1 MIMARY
7 LEKGENAMNLHI
19 VPSGKDDAILYY
31 AVSIRKGKKT
41 TSKNVSRIGRLSE
54 LRKEY
59 PDPIAHFRAEAKRLT
74 DEGKSESSFEIPA
87 NLMLDPMKK
96 RRIMLGYI
104 FPQSVYYSLG
114 LDTVMRGIRNESK
127 TTYDF
132 NRIMRDLII
141 GRVLSPLS
149 KNSTYE
155 KAFSFPEP
163 PDYDLHHVYRS
174 LSLMAENF
182 DLIEEKAFKGMKK
195 YADVDTSVTYYDCTN
210 FYFETE
216 EQDGFRTYGKSK
228 ENRPNPIVQMGLF
241 LDRNGLP
248 ISMCINPGKTNEQK
262 TMIPLE
268 KLMTERFGIEKFV
281 VCADCGLS
289 GKRNLRFN
297 STENHGF
304 VVTKSLKKVSEE
316 VRAKLMGDD
325 GWKRFGDASGR
336 LYSLKEIREDANL
349 RDVIFYHDERFV
361 AESDGFEERIVTTYC
376 GRMREY
382 QRSVRERQ
390 LQRAMELV
398 SQGKIRKGV
407 NQNDVRRFIVVDSV
421 TEKGEVAEKKV
432 FSIDSERFEEESK
445 YDGFYAVTTDL
456 ADDPGEIIRINKG
469 RWEIEESFRI
479 MKSDFDARPVFMSR
493 EDRIRAHFLTCYLAY
508 MIFRIIEQKLN
519 KGDVRYTDA
528 EILRTLRDYEA
539 IDAESFYVGAMEGK
553 AVKALEGTFGLVGS
567 MTAFSK
573 AQFRRLV
580 ARSKK
585 QEI

>member
-1 MIMARY
+1 
-7 LEKGENAMNLHI
+7 MNLHI

-41 TSKNVSRIGRLSE
+41 TSKNVRRIGRLSE
-54 LRKEY
+54 LKKEY
-59 PDPIAHFRAEAKRLT
+59 TDPIAHFRAEAKRLT
-74 DEGKSESSFEIPA
+74 DEGRSESSFEIPA

-96 RRIMLGYI
+96 RRVMLGYI

-114 LDTVMRGIRNESK
+114 LDMVMRGIRNESK
-127 TTYDF
+127 ATYDF

-149 KNSTYE
+149 KSSTYE

-163 PDYDLHHVYRS
+163 PDYDLQHVYRS
-174 LSLMAENF
+174 LSLMAKSF

-210 FYFETE
+210 FYFEIE
-216 EQDGFRTYGKSK
+216 EEDGFRTYGKSK

-248 ISMCINPGKTNEQK
+248 ISMCINPGRTNEQK

-304 VVTKSLKKVSEE
+304 VVTKSLKKVSED
-316 VRAKLMGDD
+316 VRARLMGDG

-349 RDVIFYHDERFV
+349 RDVIFYHDEKF
-361 AESDGFEERIVTTYC
+361 AMGSDGFEERIVTTYC
-376 GRMREY
+376 GRLREY

-398 SQGKIRKGV
+398 RQGKIRKGV

-421 TEKGEVAEKKV
+421 TENGEVAEKKV
-432 FSIDSERFEEESK
+432 FSIDRERFEEESE

-456 ADDPGEIIRINKG
+456 DDDPGEIIRINRG

-479 MKSDFDARPVFMSR
+479 MKSDFDGRPVFVSR
-493 EDRIRAHFLTCYLAY
+493 EDRIRAHFLTCYLAF

-519 KGDVRYTDA
+519 KGDVRYTDP

-539 IDAESFYVGAMEGK
+539 IDAENFYVGAMEGK
-553 AVKALEGTFGLVGS
+553 AVRALESTFGLVGS

-585 QEI
+585 EKI

>member
-1 MIMARY
+1 
-7 LEKGENAMNLHI
+7 MNLHI

-41 TSKNVSRIGRLSE
+41 TSKNVRRIGRLSE
-54 LRKEY
+54 LKKEY
-59 PDPIAHFRAEAKRLT
+59 TDPIAHFRAEAKRLT
-74 DEGKSESSFEIPA
+74 DEGRSESSFEIPA

-96 RRIMLGYI
+96 RRVMLGYI

-114 LDTVMRGIRNESK
+114 LNTVMRSIRNESK
-127 TTYDF
+127 VTYDF
-132 NRIMRDLII
+132 NRIMRDLVI

-149 KNSTYE
+149 KSSTYE
-155 KAFSFPEP
+155 KAFSFPES
-163 PDYDLHHVYRS
+163 PDYDLQHVYRS
-174 LSLMAENF
+174 LSLMAKNF

-210 FYFETE
+210 FYFEIE
-216 EQDGFRTYGKSK
+216 EEEDGFRTYGKSK

-248 ISMCINPGKTNEQK
+248 ISMCINPGRMNEQK

-304 VVTKSLKKVSEE
+304 VVTKSLKKVSED
-316 VRAKLMGDD
+316 VRARLMGDG

-349 RDVIFYHDERFV
+349 RDVIFYHDERF
-361 AESDGFEERIVTTYC
+361 AMGSDGFEERIVTTYC
-376 GRMREY
+376 GRLREY

-398 SQGKIRKGV
+398 RQGKIRKGV

-421 TEKGEVAEKKV
+421 TENGEVAEKKV
-432 FSIDSERFEEESK
+432 FSIDRERFEEESE

-456 ADDPGEIIRINKG
+456 DDDPGEIIRINRG

-479 MKSDFDARPVFMSR
+479 MKSDFDGRPVFVSR
-493 EDRIRAHFLTCYLAY
+493 EDRIRAHFLTCYLAF

-519 KGDVRYTDA
+519 KGDVRYTDP

-539 IDAESFYVGAMEGK
+539 IDAENFYVGAMEGK
-553 AVKALEGTFGLVGS
+553 AVRALESTFGLVGS
-567 MTAFSK
+567 MTALSK

-585 QEI
+585 EKI

>member
-1 MIMARY
+1 
-7 LEKGENAMNLHI
+7 MNLHI

-31 AVSIRKGKKT
+31 AVSIRKGEKT
-41 TSKNVSRIGRLSE
+41 TSKNVRRIGRLSE
-54 LRKEY
+54 LKKEY
-59 PDPIAHFRAEAKRLT
+59 TDPIAHFRAEAKRLT
-74 DEGKSESSFEIPA
+74 DEGRSESSFEIPA

-96 RRIMLGYI
+96 RRVMLGYI

-114 LDTVMRGIRNESK
+114 LDMVMRGIRNESK
-127 TTYDF
+127 ATYDF

-149 KNSTYE
+149 KSSTYE

-163 PDYDLHHVYRS
+163 PDYDLQHVYRS
-174 LSLMAENF
+174 LSLMAKSF

-210 FYFETE
+210 FYFEIE
-216 EQDGFRTYGKSK
+216 EEDGFRTYGKSK

-248 ISMCINPGKTNEQK
+248 ISMCINPGRTNEQK

-304 VVTKSLKKVSEE
+304 VVTKSLKKVSED
-316 VRAKLMGDD
+316 VRARLMGDG

-349 RDVIFYHDERFV
+349 RDVIFYHDERF
-361 AESDGFEERIVTTYC
+361 AMGSDGFEERIVTTYC
-376 GRMREY
+376 GRLREY

-398 SQGKIRKGV
+398 RQGKIRKGV

-421 TEKGEVAEKKV
+421 TENGEVAEKKV
-432 FSIDSERFEEESK
+432 FSIDRDRFEEESE

-456 ADDPGEIIRINKG
+456 DDDPGEIIRINRG

-479 MKSDFDARPVFMSR
+479 MKSDFDGRPVFVSR
-493 EDRIRAHFLTCYLAY
+493 EDRIRAHFLTCYLAF

-519 KGDVRYTDA
+519 KGDVRYTDP

-539 IDAESFYVGAMEGK
+539 IDAENFYVGAMEGK
-553 AVKALEGTFGLVGS
+553 AVRALESTFGLVGS
-567 MTAFSK
+567 MTALSK

-585 QEI
+585 EKI

>member
-1 MIMARY
+1 
-7 LEKGENAMNLHI
+7 MNLHI

-41 TSKNVSRIGRLSE
+41 TSKNVRRIGRLSE
-54 LRKEY
+54 LKKEY
-59 PDPIAHFRAEAKRLT
+59 TDPIAHFRAEAKRLT
-74 DEGKSESSFEIPA
+74 DEGRSESSFEIPA

-96 RRIMLGYI
+96 RRVMLGYI

-114 LDTVMRGIRNESK
+114 LNTVMRSIRNESK
-127 TTYDF
+127 VTYDF
-132 NRIMRDLII
+132 NRIMRDLVI

-149 KNSTYE
+149 KSSTYE

-163 PDYDLHHVYRS
+163 PDYDLQHVYRS
-174 LSLMAENF
+174 LSLMAKNF

-210 FYFETE
+210 FYFEIE
-216 EQDGFRTYGKSK
+216 EEDGFRTYGKSK

-304 VVTKSLKKVSEE
+304 VVTKSLKKVSED
-316 VRAKLMGDD
+316 VRARLMGDG

-349 RDVIFYHDERFV
+349 RDVIFYHDERF
-361 AESDGFEERIVTTYC
+361 AMGSDGFEERIVTTYC
-376 GRMREY
+376 GRLREY

-398 SQGKIRKGV
+398 RQGKIRKGV

-421 TEKGEVAEKKV
+421 TENGEVAEKKV
-432 FSIDSERFEEESK
+432 FSIDRERFEEESE

-456 ADDPGEIIRINKG
+456 DDDPGEIIRINRG

-479 MKSDFDARPVFMSR
+479 MKSDFDGRPVFVSR
-493 EDRIRAHFLTCYLAY
+493 EDRIRAHFLTCYLAF

-519 KGDVRYTDA
+519 KGDVRYTDP

-539 IDAESFYVGAMEGK
+539 IDAENFYVGAMEGK
-553 AVKALEGTFGLVGS
+553 AVRALESTFGLVGS
-567 MTAFSK
+567 MTALSK

-585 QEI
+585 EKI

>member
-1 MIMARY
+1 
-7 LEKGENAMNLHI
+7 MNLHI

-41 TSKNVSRIGRLSE
+41 TSKNVRRIGRLSE
-54 LRKEY
+54 LKKEY
-59 PDPIAHFRAEAKRLT
+59 TDPIAHFRAEAKRLT
-74 DEGKSESSFEIPA
+74 DEGRSESSFEIPA

-96 RRIMLGYI
+96 RRVMLGYI

-114 LDTVMRGIRNESK
+114 LDMVMRGIRNESK
-127 TTYDF
+127 ATYDF

-149 KNSTYE
+149 KSSTYE

-163 PDYDLHHVYRS
+163 PDYDLQHVYRS
-174 LSLMAENF
+174 LSLMAKNF

-210 FYFETE
+210 FYFEIE
-216 EQDGFRTYGKSK
+216 EEGGFRTYGKSK

-248 ISMCINPGKTNEQK
+248 ISMCINPGRTNEQK

-268 KLMTERFGIEKFV
+268 KMMTERFGIEKFV

-297 STENHGF
+297 STEYHGF
-304 VVTKSLKKVSEE
+304 VVTKSLKKVSED
-316 VRAKLMGDD
+316 VRARLMGDG

-349 RDVIFYHDERFV
+349 RDVIFYHDEKF
-361 AESDGFEERIVTTYC
+361 AMGSDGFEERIVTTYC
-376 GRMREY
+376 GRLREY

-398 SQGKIRKGV
+398 RQGKIRKGV

-421 TEKGEVAEKKV
+421 TENGEVAEKKV
-432 FSIDSERFEEESK
+432 FSIDRERFEEESE

-456 ADDPGEIIRINKG
+456 DDDPGEIIRINRG

-479 MKSDFDARPVFMSR
+479 MKSDFDGRPVFVSR
-493 EDRIRAHFLTCYLAY
+493 EDRIRAHFLTCYLAF

-519 KGDVRYTDA
+519 KGDVRYTDP

-553 AVKALEGTFGLVGS
+553 AVRALESTFGLVGS

-585 QEI
+585 EKI

>member
-1 MIMARY
+1 
-7 LEKGENAMNLHI
+7 MNLHI

-41 TSKNVSRIGRLSE
+41 TSKNVRRIGRLSE
-54 LRKEY
+54 LKKEY
-59 PDPIAHFRAEAKRLT
+59 TDPIAHFRAEAKRLT
-74 DEGKSESSFEIPA
+74 DEGRSESSFEIPA

-96 RRIMLGYI
+96 RRVMLGYI

-114 LDTVMRGIRNESK
+114 LDMVMRGIRNESK
-127 TTYDF
+127 ATYDF

-149 KNSTYE
+149 KSSTYE

-163 PDYDLHHVYRS
+163 PDYDLQHVYRS
-174 LSLMAENF
+174 LSLMAKSF

-210 FYFETE
+210 FYFEIE
-216 EQDGFRTYGKSK
+216 EEDGFRTYGKSK

-248 ISMCINPGKTNEQK
+248 ISMCINPGRTNEQK

-304 VVTKSLKKVSEE
+304 VVTKSLKRVSED
-316 VRAKLMGDD
+316 VRARLMGDG

-349 RDVIFYHDERFV
+349 KDVIFYHDERF
-361 AESDGFEERIVTTYC
+361 AMGSDGFEERIVTTYC
-376 GRMREY
+376 GRLREY

-398 SQGKIRKGV
+398 RQGKIRKGV

-421 TEKGEVAEKKV
+421 TENGEVAEKKV
-432 FSIDSERFEEESK
+432 FSIDRERFEEESE

-456 ADDPGEIIRINKG
+456 DDDPGEIIRINRG

-479 MKSDFDARPVFMSR
+479 MKSDFDGRPVFVSR
-493 EDRIRAHFLTCYLAY
+493 EDRIRAHFLTCYLAF

-519 KGDVRYTDA
+519 KGDVRYTDP

-539 IDAESFYVGAMEGK
+539 IDAENFYVGAMEGK
-553 AVKALEGTFGLVGS
+553 AVRALESTFGLVGS
-567 MTAFSK
+567 MTALSK

-585 QEI
+585 EKI

>member
-1 MIMARY
+1 
-7 LEKGENAMNLHI
+7 MNLHI

-41 TSKNVSRIGRLSE
+41 TSKNVRRIGRLSE
-54 LRKEY
+54 LKKEY
-59 PDPIAHFRAEAKRLT
+59 TDPIAHFRAEAKRLT
-74 DEGKSESSFEIPA
+74 DEGRSESSFEIPA

-96 RRIMLGYI
+96 RRVMLGYI

-114 LDTVMRGIRNESK
+114 LNTVMRSIRNESK
-127 TTYDF
+127 VTYDF
-132 NRIMRDLII
+132 NRIMRDLVI

-149 KNSTYE
+149 KSSTYE

-163 PDYDLHHVYRS
+163 PDYDLQHVYRS
-174 LSLMAENF
+174 LSLMAKNF

-210 FYFETE
+210 FYFEIE
-216 EQDGFRTYGKSK
+216 EEDGFRTYGKSK

-248 ISMCINPGKTNEQK
+248 ISMCINPGRTNEQK

-304 VVTKSLKKVSEE
+304 VVTKSLKRVSED
-316 VRAKLMGDD
+316 VRARLMGDG

-349 RDVIFYHDERFV
+349 RDVIFYHDERF
-361 AESDGFEERIVTTYC
+361 AMGSDGFEERIVTTYC
-376 GRMREY
+376 GRLREY

-398 SQGKIRKGV
+398 RQGKIRKGV

-421 TEKGEVAEKKV
+421 TENGEVAEKKV
-432 FSIDSERFEEESK
+432 FSIDRERFEEESE

-456 ADDPGEIIRINKG
+456 DDDPGEIIRINRG

-479 MKSDFDARPVFMSR
+479 MKSDFDGRPVFVSR
-493 EDRIRAHFLTCYLAY
+493 EDRIRAHFLTCYLAF

-519 KGDVRYTDA
+519 KGDVRYTDP

-539 IDAESFYVGAMEGK
+539 IDAENFYVGAMEGK
-553 AVKALEGTFGLVGS
+553 AVRALESTFGLVGS
-567 MTAFSK
+567 MTALSK

-585 QEI
+585 EKI

>member
-1 MIMARY
+1 
-7 LEKGENAMNLHI
+7 MNLHI

-41 TSKNVSRIGRLSE
+41 TSKNVRRIGRLSE
-54 LRKEY
+54 LKKEY
-59 PDPIAHFRAEAKRLT
+59 TDPIAHFRAEAKRLT
-74 DEGKSESSFEIPA
+74 DEGRSESSFEIPA

-96 RRIMLGYI
+96 RRVMLGYI

-114 LDTVMRGIRNESK
+114 LDMVMRGIRNESK
-127 TTYDF
+127 VTYDF
-132 NRIMRDLII
+132 NRIMRDLVI

-149 KNSTYE
+149 KSSTYE

-163 PDYDLHHVYRS
+163 PDYDLQHVYRS
-174 LSLMAENF
+174 LSLMAKNF

-210 FYFETE
+210 FYFEIE
-216 EQDGFRTYGKSK
+216 EEDGFRTYGKSK

-248 ISMCINPGKTNEQK
+248 ISMCINPGRMNEQK

-268 KLMTERFGIEKFV
+268 KMMTERFGIEKFV

-304 VVTKSLKKVSEE
+304 VVTKSLKKVSED
-316 VRAKLMGDD
+316 VRARLMGDG

-349 RDVIFYHDERFV
+349 RDVIFYHDEKF
-361 AESDGFEERIVTTYC
+361 AMGSDGFEERIVTTYC
-376 GRMREY
+376 GRLREY

-398 SQGKIRKGV
+398 RQGKIRKGI

-421 TEKGEVAEKKV
+421 TENGEVAEKKV
-432 FSIDSERFEEESK
+432 FSIDRERFEEESE

-456 ADDPGEIIRINKG
+456 DDDPGEIIRINRG

-479 MKSDFDARPVFMSR
+479 MKSDFDGRPVFVSR
-493 EDRIRAHFLTCYLAY
+493 EDRIRAHFLTCYLAF

-519 KGDVRYTDA
+519 KGDVRYTDP

-553 AVKALEGTFGLVGS
+553 AVRALESTFGLVGS

-585 QEI
+585 EKI

>member
-1 MIMARY
+1 
-7 LEKGENAMNLHI
+7 MNLHI

-41 TSKNVSRIGRLSE
+41 TSKNVRRIGRLSE
-54 LRKEY
+54 LKKEY
-59 PDPIAHFRAEAKRLT
+59 TDPIAHFRAEAKRLT
-74 DEGKSESSFEIPA
+74 DEGRSESSFEIPA

-96 RRIMLGYI
+96 RRVMLGYI

-114 LDTVMRGIRNESK
+114 LDMVMRGIRNESK
-127 TTYDF
+127 ATYDF

-149 KNSTYE
+149 KSSTYE

-163 PDYDLHHVYRS
+163 PDYDLQHVYRS
-174 LSLMAENF
+174 LSLMAKNF

-210 FYFETE
+210 FYFEIE
-216 EQDGFRTYGKSK
+216 EEDGFRTYGKSK

-248 ISMCINPGKTNEQK
+248 ISMCINPGRTNEQK

-268 KLMTERFGIEKFV
+268 KMMTERFGIEKFV

-304 VVTKSLKKVSEE
+304 VVTKSLKRVSED
-316 VRAKLMGDD
+316 VRARLMGDG

-349 RDVIFYHDERFV
+349 KDVIFYHDERF
-361 AESDGFEERIVTTYC
+361 AMGSDGFEERIVTTYC
-376 GRMREY
+376 GRLREY

-398 SQGKIRKGV
+398 RQGKIRKGV

-421 TEKGEVAEKKV
+421 TENGEVAEKKV
-432 FSIDSERFEEESK
+432 FSIDRERFEEESE

-456 ADDPGEIIRINKG
+456 DDDPGEIIRINRG

-479 MKSDFDARPVFMSR
+479 MKSDFDGRPVFVSR
-493 EDRIRAHFLTCYLAY
+493 EDRIRAHFLTCYLAF

-519 KGDVRYTDA
+519 KGDVRYTDP

-539 IDAESFYVGAMEGK
+539 IDAENFYVGAMEGK
-553 AVKALEGTFGLVGS
+553 AVRALESTFGLVGS

-585 QEI
+585 EKI

>member
-1 MIMARY
+1 
-7 LEKGENAMNLHI
+7 MNLHI

-31 AVSIRKGKKT
+31 AVSIRKGEKT
-41 TSKNVSRIGRLSE
+41 TSKNVRRIGRLSE
-54 LRKEY
+54 LKKEY
-59 PDPIAHFRAEAKRLT
+59 TDPIAHFRAEAKRLT
-74 DEGKSESSFEIPA
+74 DEGRSESSFEIPA

-96 RRIMLGYI
+96 RRVMLGYI

-114 LDTVMRGIRNESK
+114 LDMVMRGIRNESK
-127 TTYDF
+127 ATYDF

-149 KNSTYE
+149 KSSTYE

-163 PDYDLHHVYRS
+163 PDYDLQHVYRS
-174 LSLMAENF
+174 LSLMAKSF

-210 FYFETE
+210 FYFEIE
-216 EQDGFRTYGKSK
+216 EEDGFRTYGKSK

-248 ISMCINPGKTNEQK
+248 ISMCINPGRTNEQK

-304 VVTKSLKKVSEE
+304 VVTKSLKKVSED
-316 VRAKLMGDD
+316 VRARLMGDG

-349 RDVIFYHDERFV
+349 RDVIFYHDEKF
-361 AESDGFEERIVTTYC
+361 AMGSDGFEERIVTTYC
-376 GRMREY
+376 GRLREY

-398 SQGKIRKGV
+398 RQGKIRKGV

-421 TEKGEVAEKKV
+421 TENGEVAEKKV
-432 FSIDSERFEEESK
+432 FSIDRERFEEESE

-456 ADDPGEIIRINKG
+456 DDDPGEIIRINRG

-479 MKSDFDARPVFMSR
+479 MKSDFDGRPVFVSR
-493 EDRIRAHFLTCYLAY
+493 EDRIRAHFLTCYLAF

-519 KGDVRYTDA
+519 KGDVRYTDP

-539 IDAESFYVGAMEGK
+539 IDAENFYVGAMEGK
-553 AVKALEGTFGLVGS
+553 AVRALESTFGLVGS
-567 MTAFSK
+567 MTALSK

-585 QEI
+585 EKI

>member
-1 MIMARY
+1 
-7 LEKGENAMNLHI
+7 MNLHI

-54 LRKEY
+54 LKKEY
-59 PDPIAHFRAEAKRLT
+59 TDPIAHFRAEAKRLT
-74 DEGKSESSFEIPA
+74 DEGRSEPSFEIPT

-114 LDTVMRGIRNESK
+114 LDAVMRGLRNESK
-127 TTYDF
+127 ATYDF

-174 LSLMAENF
+174 LSLMSKSF

-210 FYFETE
+210 FYFEIE
-216 EQDGFRTYGKSK
+216 EEDGFRTYGKSK

-248 ISMCINPGKTNEQK
+248 VSMCVNPGKTNEQK

-268 KLMTERFGIEKFV
+268 KLMTERFGIKKFV

-304 VVTKSLKKVSEE
+304 VVTKSLKKASEE
-316 VRAKLMGDD
+316 VRAKLMGDG
-325 GWKRFGDASGR
+325 GWKRFGDSSGR
-336 LYSLKEIREDANL
+336 PYSLKEIREDTDL
-349 RDVIFYHDERFV
+349 RDDIFYHDERFA

-376 GRMREY
+376 GRLREY

-398 SQGKIRKGV
+398 RQGKLRKGV
-407 NQNDVRRFIVVDSV
+407 NQNDARRFIAVDSV
-421 TEKGEVAEKKV
+421 TEDGEVAERKV
-432 FSIDSERFEEESK
+432 FSIDRERFEEESK

-456 ADDPGEIIRINKG
+456 DDDPGEIIRINRG

-479 MKSDFDARPVFMSR
+479 MKSDFDGRPVFMSR

-528 EILRTLRDYEA
+528 EILRTLKDYEA
-539 IDAESFYVGAMEGK
+539 VDAESFYVGAMEGK
-553 AVKALEGTFGLVGS
+553 AVRALESTFGLAGS

-585 QEI
+585 ERI

>member
-1 MIMARY
+1 
-7 LEKGENAMNLHI
+7 MNLHI

-41 TSKNVSRIGRLSE
+41 TSKNVRRIGRLSE
-54 LRKEY
+54 LKKEY
-59 PDPIAHFRAEAKRLT
+59 TDPIAHFRAEAKRLT
-74 DEGKSESSFEIPA
+74 DEGRSESSFEIPA
-87 NLMLDPMKK
+87 NVMLDPMKK
-96 RRIMLGYI
+96 RRVMLGYI

-114 LDTVMRGIRNESK
+114 LDMVMRGIRNESK
-127 TTYDF
+127 ATYDF

-149 KNSTYE
+149 KSSTYE

-163 PDYDLHHVYRS
+163 PDYDLQHVYRS
-174 LSLMAENF
+174 LSLMAKSF

-210 FYFETE
+210 FYFEIE
-216 EQDGFRTYGKSK
+216 EEDGFRTYGKSK

-248 ISMCINPGKTNEQK
+248 ISMCINPGRTNEQK

-304 VVTKSLKKVSEE
+304 VVTKSLKKVSED
-316 VRAKLMGDD
+316 VRARLMGDG

-349 RDVIFYHDERFV
+349 RDVIFYHDEKF
-361 AESDGFEERIVTTYC
+361 AMGSDGFEERIVTTYC
-376 GRMREY
+376 GRLREY

-390 LQRAMELV
+390 LQRAMELIR
-398 SQGKIRKGV
+398 QGKIRKGV

-421 TEKGEVAEKKV
+421 TENGEVAEKKV
-432 FSIDSERFEEESK
+432 FSIDRERFEEESE

-456 ADDPGEIIRINKG
+456 DDDPAEIIRINRG

-479 MKSDFDARPVFMSR
+479 MKSDFDGRPVFVSR
-493 EDRIRAHFLTCYLAY
+493 EDRIRAHFLTCYLAF

-519 KGDVRYTDA
+519 KGDVRYTDP

-553 AVKALEGTFGLVGS
+553 AVRALESTFGLVGS

-585 QEI
+585 EKI

>member
-1 MIMARY
+1 
-7 LEKGENAMNLHI
+7 MNLHI

-41 TSKNVSRIGRLSE
+41 TSKNVRRIGRLSE
-54 LRKEY
+54 LKKEY
-59 PDPIAHFRAEAKRLT
+59 TDPIAHFRAEAKRLT
-74 DEGKSESSFEIPA
+74 DEGRSESSFEIPA

-96 RRIMLGYI
+96 RRVMLGYI

-114 LDTVMRGIRNESK
+114 LDMVMRGIRNESK
-127 TTYDF
+127 ATYDF

-149 KNSTYE
+149 KSSTYE

-163 PDYDLHHVYRS
+163 PDYDLQHVYRS
-174 LSLMAENF
+174 LSLMAKSF

-210 FYFETE
+210 FYFEIE
-216 EQDGFRTYGKSK
+216 EEDGFRTYGKSK

-248 ISMCINPGKTNEQK
+248 ISMCINPGRTNEQK

-304 VVTKSLKKVSEE
+304 VVTKSLKKVSED
-316 VRAKLMGDD
+316 VRARLMGDG

-349 RDVIFYHDERFV
+349 RDVIFYHDERF
-361 AESDGFEERIVTTYC
+361 AMGSDGFEERIVTTYC
-376 GRMREY
+376 GRLREY

-398 SQGKIRKGV
+398 RQGKIRKGV

-421 TEKGEVAEKKV
+421 TENGEVAEKKV
-432 FSIDSERFEEESK
+432 FSIDRERFEEESE

-456 ADDPGEIIRINKG
+456 DDDPGEIIRINRG

-479 MKSDFDARPVFMSR
+479 MKSDFDGRPVFVSR
-493 EDRIRAHFLTCYLAY
+493 EDRIRAHFLTCYLAF

-519 KGDVRYTDA
+519 KGDVRYTDP

-539 IDAESFYVGAMEGK
+539 IDAENFYVGAMEGK
-553 AVKALEGTFGLVGS
+553 AVRALESTFGLVGS
-567 MTAFSK
+567 MTALSK

-585 QEI
+585 EKI

>member
-1 MIMARY
+1 
-7 LEKGENAMNLHI
+7 MNLHI

-31 AVSIRKGKKT
+31 AVSIRKGEKT
-41 TSKNVSRIGRLSE
+41 TSKNVRRIGRLSE
-54 LRKEY
+54 LKKEY
-59 PDPIAHFRAEAKRLT
+59 TDPIAHFRAEAKRLT
-74 DEGKSESSFEIPA
+74 DEGRSESSFEIPA

-96 RRIMLGYI
+96 RRVMLGYI

-114 LDTVMRGIRNESK
+114 LDMVMRGIRNESK
-127 TTYDF
+127 ATYDF

-149 KNSTYE
+149 KSSTYE

-163 PDYDLHHVYRS
+163 PDYDLQHVYRS
-174 LSLMAENF
+174 LSLMAKSF

-210 FYFETE
+210 FYFEIE
-216 EQDGFRTYGKSK
+216 EEDGFRTYGKSK

-248 ISMCINPGKTNEQK
+248 ISMCINPGRTNEQK

-304 VVTKSLKKVSEE
+304 VVTKSLKKVSED
-316 VRAKLMGDD
+316 VRARLMGDG

-349 RDVIFYHDERFV
+349 RDVIFYHDEKF
-361 AESDGFEERIVTTYC
+361 AMGSDGFEERIVTTYC
-376 GRMREY
+376 GRLREY

-398 SQGKIRKGV
+398 RQGKIRKGV

-421 TEKGEVAEKKV
+421 TENGEVAEKKV
-432 FSIDSERFEEESK
+432 FSIDRERFEEESE

-456 ADDPGEIIRINKG
+456 DDDPGEIIRINRG

-479 MKSDFDARPVFMSR
+479 MKSDFDGRPVFVSR
-493 EDRIRAHFLTCYLAY
+493 EDRIRAHFLTCYLAF

-519 KGDVRYTDA
+519 KGDVRYTDP

-539 IDAESFYVGAMEGK
+539 IDAENFYVGAMEGK
-553 AVKALEGTFGLVGS
+553 AVRALESTFGLVGS

-585 QEI
+585 EKI

>member
-1 MIMARY
+1 
-7 LEKGENAMNLHI
+7 MNLHI

-41 TSKNVSRIGRLSE
+41 TSKNVRRIGRLSE
-54 LRKEY
+54 LKKEY
-59 PDPIAHFRAEAKRLT
+59 TDPIAHFRAEAKRLT
-74 DEGKSESSFEIPA
+74 DEGRSESSFEIPA

-96 RRIMLGYI
+96 RRVMLGYI

-114 LDTVMRGIRNESK
+114 LDMVMRGIRNESK
-127 TTYDF
+127 ATYDF

-149 KNSTYE
+149 KSSTYE

-163 PDYDLHHVYRS
+163 PDYDLQHVYRS
-174 LSLMAENF
+174 LSLMAKSF

-210 FYFETE
+210 FYFEIE
-216 EQDGFRTYGKSK
+216 EEDGFRTYGKSK

-248 ISMCINPGKTNEQK
+248 ISMCINPGQTNEQK

-268 KLMTERFGIEKFV
+268 KLMKERFGIEKFV

-304 VVTKSLKKVSEE
+304 VVTKSLKRVSED
-316 VRAKLMGDD
+316 VRARLMGDG

-349 RDVIFYHDERFV
+349 RDVIFYHDERF
-361 AESDGFEERIVTTYC
+361 AMGSDGFEERIVTTYC
-376 GRMREY
+376 GRLREY

-398 SQGKIRKGV
+398 RQGKIRKGV

-421 TEKGEVAEKKV
+421 TENGEVAEKKV
-432 FSIDSERFEEESK
+432 FSIDRERFEEESE

-456 ADDPGEIIRINKG
+456 DDDPGEIIRINRG

-479 MKSDFDARPVFMSR
+479 MKSDFDGRPVFVSR
-493 EDRIRAHFLTCYLAY
+493 EDRIRAHFLTCYLAF

-519 KGDVRYTDA
+519 KGDVRYTDP

-539 IDAESFYVGAMEGK
+539 IDAENFYVGAMEGK
-553 AVKALEGTFGLVGS
+553 AVRALESTFGLVGS
-567 MTAFSK
+567 MTALSK

-585 QEI
+585 EKI

>member
-1 MIMARY
+1 
-7 LEKGENAMNLHI
+7 MNLHI

-41 TSKNVSRIGRLSE
+41 TSKNVRRIGRLSE
-54 LRKEY
+54 LKKEY
-59 PDPIAHFRAEAKRLT
+59 TDPIAHFRAEAKRLT
-74 DEGKSESSFEIPA
+74 DEGRSESSFEIPA

-96 RRIMLGYI
+96 RRVMLGYI

-114 LDTVMRGIRNESK
+114 LDMVMRGIRNESK
-127 TTYDF
+127 ATYDF

-149 KNSTYE
+149 KSSTYE
-155 KAFSFPEP
+155 KAFSFPES
-163 PDYDLHHVYRS
+163 PDYDLQHVYRS
-174 LSLMAENF
+174 LSLMAKSF

-210 FYFETE
+210 FYFEIE
-216 EQDGFRTYGKSK
+216 EEDGFRTYGKSK

-248 ISMCINPGKTNEQK
+248 ISMCINPGRTNEQK

-304 VVTKSLKKVSEE
+304 VVTKSLKKVSED
-316 VRAKLMGDD
+316 VRARLMGDG

-349 RDVIFYHDERFV
+349 RDVIFYHDEKF
-361 AESDGFEERIVTTYC
+361 AMGSDGFEERIVTTYC
-376 GRMREY
+376 GRLREY

-398 SQGKIRKGV
+398 RQGKIRKGV

-421 TEKGEVAEKKV
+421 TENGEVAEKKV
-432 FSIDSERFEEESK
+432 FSIDRERFEEESE

-456 ADDPGEIIRINKG
+456 DDDPGEIIRINRG

-479 MKSDFDARPVFMSR
+479 MKSDFDGRPVFVSR
-493 EDRIRAHFLTCYLAY
+493 EDRIRAHFLTCYLAF

-519 KGDVRYTDA
+519 KGDVRYTDP

-553 AVKALEGTFGLVGS
+553 AVRALESTFGLVGS

-585 QEI
+585 EEI

>member
-1 MIMARY
+1 
-7 LEKGENAMNLHI
+7 MNLHI

-41 TSKNVSRIGRLSE
+41 TSKNVRRIGRLSE
-54 LRKEY
+54 LKKEY
-59 PDPIAHFRAEAKRLT
+59 TDPIAHFRAEAKRLT
-74 DEGKSESSFEIPA
+74 DEGRSESSFEIPA

-96 RRIMLGYI
+96 RRVMLGYI

-114 LDTVMRGIRNESK
+114 LDMVMRGIRNESK
-127 TTYDF
+127 ATYDF

-149 KNSTYE
+149 KSSTYE

-163 PDYDLHHVYRS
+163 PDYDLQHVYRS
-174 LSLMAENF
+174 LSLMAKNF

-210 FYFETE
+210 FYFEIE
-216 EQDGFRTYGKSK
+216 EEDGFRTYGKSK

-248 ISMCINPGKTNEQK
+248 ISMCINPGRTNEQK

-304 VVTKSLKKVSEE
+304 VVTKSLKRVSED
-316 VRAKLMGDD
+316 VRARLMGDG

-349 RDVIFYHDERFV
+349 RDVIFYHDERF
-361 AESDGFEERIVTTYC
+361 AMGSDGFEERIVTTYC
-376 GRMREY
+376 GRLREY

-398 SQGKIRKGV
+398 RQGKIRKGV

-421 TEKGEVAEKKV
+421 TENGEVAEKKV
-432 FSIDSERFEEESK
+432 FSIDRERFEEESE

-456 ADDPGEIIRINKG
+456 DDDPGEIIRINRG

-479 MKSDFDARPVFMSR
+479 MKSDFDGRPVFVSR
-493 EDRIRAHFLTCYLAY
+493 EDRIRAHFLTCYLAF

-519 KGDVRYTDA
+519 KGDVRYTDP

-539 IDAESFYVGAMEGK
+539 IDAENFYVGAMEGK
-553 AVKALEGTFGLVGS
+553 AVRALESTFGLVGS
-567 MTAFSK
+567 MTALSK

-585 QEI
+585 EKI

>member
-1 MIMARY
+1 
-7 LEKGENAMNLHI
+7 MNLHI

-41 TSKNVSRIGRLSE
+41 TSKNVRRIGRLSE
-54 LRKEY
+54 LKKEY
-59 PDPIAHFRAEAKRLT
+59 TDPIAHFRAEAKRLT
-74 DEGKSESSFEIPA
+74 DEGRSESSFEIPA

-96 RRIMLGYI
+96 RRVMLGYI

-114 LDTVMRGIRNESK
+114 LDMVMRGIRNESK
-127 TTYDF
+127 VTYDF

-149 KNSTYE
+149 KSSTYE
-155 KAFSFPEP
+155 KAFSFPES
-163 PDYDLHHVYRS
+163 PDYDLQHVYRS
-174 LSLMAENF
+174 LSLMAKNF

-210 FYFETE
+210 FYFEIE
-216 EQDGFRTYGKSK
+216 EEDGFRTYGKSK

-304 VVTKSLKKVSEE
+304 VVTKSLKKVSED
-316 VRAKLMGDD
+316 VRARLMGDG

-349 RDVIFYHDERFV
+349 RDVIFYHDEKF
-361 AESDGFEERIVTTYC
+361 AMGSDGFEERIVTTYC
-376 GRMREY
+376 GRLREY

-398 SQGKIRKGV
+398 RQGKIRKGV

-421 TEKGEVAEKKV
+421 TENGEVAEKKV
-432 FSIDSERFEEESK
+432 FSIDRERFEEESE

-456 ADDPGEIIRINKG
+456 DDDPGEIIRINRG

-479 MKSDFDARPVFMSR
+479 MKSDFDGRPVFVSR
-493 EDRIRAHFLTCYLAY
+493 EDRIRAHFLTCYLAF

-519 KGDVRYTDA
+519 KGDVRYTDP

-539 IDAESFYVGAMEGK
+539 IDAENFYVGAMEGK
-553 AVKALEGTFGLVGS
+553 AVRALESTFGLVGS
-567 MTAFSK
+567 MAAFSK

-585 QEI
+585 EEI

>member
-1 MIMARY
+1 
-7 LEKGENAMNLHI
+7 MNLHI

-41 TSKNVSRIGRLSE
+41 TSKNVRRIGRLSE
-54 LRKEY
+54 LKKEY
-59 PDPIAHFRAEAKRLT
+59 TDPIAHFRAEAKRLT
-74 DEGKSESSFEIPA
+74 DEGRSESSFEIPA

-96 RRIMLGYI
+96 RRVMLGYI

-114 LDTVMRGIRNESK
+114 LDMVMRGIRNESK
-127 TTYDF
+127 VTYDF

-149 KNSTYE
+149 KSSTYE

-163 PDYDLHHVYRS
+163 PDYDLQHVYRS
-174 LSLMAENF
+174 LSLMAKNF

-210 FYFETE
+210 FYFEIE
-216 EQDGFRTYGKSK
+216 EEDGFRTYGKSK

-248 ISMCINPGKTNEQK
+248 ISMCINPGRTNEQK

-304 VVTKSLKKVSEE
+304 VVTKSLKRVSED
-316 VRAKLMGDD
+316 VRARLMGDG

-349 RDVIFYHDERFV
+349 RDVIFYHDERF
-361 AESDGFEERIVTTYC
+361 AMGSDGFEERIVTTYC
-376 GRMREY
+376 GRLREY

-398 SQGKIRKGV
+398 RQGKIRKGV

-421 TEKGEVAEKKV
+421 TENGEVAEKKV
-432 FSIDSERFEEESK
+432 FSIDRERFEEESE

-456 ADDPGEIIRINKG
+456 DDDPGEIIRINRG

-479 MKSDFDARPVFMSR
+479 MKSDFDGRPVFVSR
-493 EDRIRAHFLTCYLAY
+493 EDRIRAHFLTCYLAF

-519 KGDVRYTDA
+519 KGDVRYTDP

-539 IDAESFYVGAMEGK
+539 IDAENFYVGAMEGK
-553 AVKALEGTFGLVGS
+553 AVRALESTFGLVGS

-585 QEI
+585 EKI

>member
-1 MIMARY
+1 
-7 LEKGENAMNLHI
+7 MNLHI

-41 TSKNVSRIGRLSE
+41 TSKNVRRIGRLSE
-54 LRKEY
+54 LKKEY
-59 PDPIAHFRAEAKRLT
+59 TDPIAHFRAEAKRLT
-74 DEGKSESSFEIPA
+74 DEGRSESSFEIPA

-96 RRIMLGYI
+96 RRVMLGYI

-114 LDTVMRGIRNESK
+114 LDMVMRGIRNESK
-127 TTYDF
+127 VTYDF

-149 KNSTYE
+149 KSSTYE

-163 PDYDLHHVYRS
+163 PDYDLQHVYRS
-174 LSLMAENF
+174 LSLMAKSF

-210 FYFETE
+210 FYFEIE
-216 EQDGFRTYGKSK
+216 EEDGFRTYGKSK

-248 ISMCINPGKTNEQK
+248 ISMCINPGRMNEQK

-304 VVTKSLKKVSEE
+304 VVTKSLKKVSED
-316 VRAKLMGDD
+316 VRARLMGDG

-349 RDVIFYHDERFV
+349 RDVIFYHDERF
-361 AESDGFEERIVTTYC
+361 AMGSDGFEERIVTTYC
-376 GRMREY
+376 GRLREY

-398 SQGKIRKGV
+398 RQGKIRKGV

-421 TEKGEVAEKKV
+421 TENGEVAEKKV
-432 FSIDSERFEEESK
+432 FSIDRERFEEESE

-456 ADDPGEIIRINKG
+456 DDDPGEIIRINRG

-479 MKSDFDARPVFMSR
+479 MKSDFDGRPVFVSR
-493 EDRIRAHFLTCYLAY
+493 EDRIRAHFLTCYLAF

-519 KGDVRYTDA
+519 KGDVRYTDP

-539 IDAESFYVGAMEGK
+539 IDAENFYVGAMEGK
-553 AVKALEGTFGLVGS
+553 AVRALESTFGLVGS
-567 MTAFSK
+567 MTALSK

-585 QEI
+585 EKI

>member
-1 MIMARY
+1 
-7 LEKGENAMNLHI
+7 MNLHI

-41 TSKNVSRIGRLSE
+41 TSKNVRRIGRLSE
-54 LRKEY
+54 LKKEY
-59 PDPIAHFRAEAKRLT
+59 TDPIAHFRAEAKRLT
-74 DEGKSESSFEIPA
+74 DEGRSESSFDIPA
-87 NLMLDPMKK
+87 NLMLDPMK
-96 RRIMLGYI
+96 RRRVMLGYI

-114 LDTVMRGIRNESK
+114 LDMVMRGIRNESK
-127 TTYDF
+127 VTYDF

-149 KNSTYE
+149 KSSTYE

-163 PDYDLHHVYRS
+163 PDYDLQHVYRS
-174 LSLMAENF
+174 LSLMAKNF

-210 FYFETE
+210 FYFEIE
-216 EQDGFRTYGKSK
+216 EEDGFRTYGKSK

-248 ISMCINPGKTNEQK
+248 ISMCINPGRTNEQK

-304 VVTKSLKKVSEE
+304 VVTKSLKKVSED
-316 VRAKLMGDD
+316 VRARLMSDG

-336 LYSLKEIREDANL
+336 LYSLKEIREDTNL
-349 RDVIFYHDERFV
+349 RDVIFYHDERF
-361 AESDGFEERIVTTYC
+361 AMGSDGFEERIVTTYC
-376 GRMREY
+376 GRLREY

-398 SQGKIRKGV
+398 RQGKIRKGI

-421 TEKGEVAEKKV
+421 TENGEVAEKKV
-432 FSIDSERFEEESK
+432 FSIDRERFEEESE

-456 ADDPGEIIRINKG
+456 DDDPGEIIRINRG

-479 MKSDFDARPVFMSR
+479 MKSDFDGRPVFVSR
-493 EDRIRAHFLTCYLAY
+493 EDRIRAHFLTCYLAF

-519 KGDVRYTDA
+519 KGDVRYTDP

-539 IDAESFYVGAMEGK
+539 IDAENFYVGAMEGK
-553 AVKALEGTFGLVGS
+553 AVRALESTFGLVGS
-567 MTAFSK
+567 MTALSK

-585 QEI
+585 EKI

>member
-1 MIMARY
+1 
-7 LEKGENAMNLHI
+7 MNLHI

-41 TSKNVSRIGRLSE
+41 TSKNVRRIGRLSE
-54 LRKEY
+54 LKKEY
-59 PDPIAHFRAEAKRLT
+59 TDPIAHFRAEAKRLT
-74 DEGKSESSFEIPA
+74 DEGRSESSFEIPA

-96 RRIMLGYI
+96 RRVMLGYI

-114 LDTVMRGIRNESK
+114 LDMVMRGIRNESK
-127 TTYDF
+127 ATYDF

-149 KNSTYE
+149 KSSTYE

-163 PDYDLHHVYRS
+163 PDYDLQHVYRS
-174 LSLMAENF
+174 LSLMAKSF

-210 FYFETE
+210 FYFEIE
-216 EQDGFRTYGKSK
+216 EEDGFRTYGKSK

-248 ISMCINPGKTNEQK
+248 ISMCINPGRTNEQK

-304 VVTKSLKKVSEE
+304 VVTKSLKKVSED
-316 VRAKLMGDD
+316 VRARLMGDG

-349 RDVIFYHDERFV
+349 RDVIFYHDERF
-361 AESDGFEERIVTTYC
+361 AMGSDGFEERIVTTYC
-376 GRMREY
+376 GRLREY

-390 LQRAMELV
+390 LQRAMELIR
-398 SQGKIRKGV
+398 QGKIRKGV

-421 TEKGEVAEKKV
+421 TENGEVAEKKV
-432 FSIDSERFEEESK
+432 FSIDRERFEEESE

-456 ADDPGEIIRINKG
+456 DDDPGEIIRINRG

-479 MKSDFDARPVFMSR
+479 MKSDFDGRPVFVSR
-493 EDRIRAHFLTCYLAY
+493 EDRIRAHFLTCYLAF

-519 KGDVRYTDA
+519 KGDVRYTDP

-553 AVKALEGTFGLVGS
+553 AVRALESTFGLVGS

-585 QEI
+585 EKI

>member
-1 MIMARY
+1 
-7 LEKGENAMNLHI
+7 MNLHI

-41 TSKNVSRIGRLSE
+41 TSKNVRRIGRLSE
-54 LRKEY
+54 LKKEY
-59 PDPIAHFRAEAKRLT
+59 MDPIAHFRAEAKRLT
-74 DEGKSESSFEIPA
+74 DEGRSESSFEIPA

-96 RRIMLGYI
+96 RRVMLGYI

-114 LDTVMRGIRNESK
+114 LDMVMRGIRNESK
-127 TTYDF
+127 ATYDF
-132 NRIMRDLII
+132 NRIMRGLVI

-149 KNSTYE
+149 KSSTYE
-155 KAFSFPEP
+155 KAFSFPES
-163 PDYDLHHVYRS
+163 PDYDLQHVYRS
-174 LSLMAENF
+174 LSLMAKNF

-210 FYFETE
+210 FYFEIE
-216 EQDGFRTYGKSK
+216 EEDGFRTYGKSK

-248 ISMCINPGKTNEQK
+248 ISMCINPGRTNEQK

-304 VVTKSLKKVSEE
+304 VVTKSLKKVSED
-316 VRAKLMGDD
+316 VRARLMGDG

-349 RDVIFYHDERFV
+349 RDVIFYHDEKF
-361 AESDGFEERIVTTYC
+361 AMGSDGFEERIVTTYC
-376 GRMREY
+376 GRLREY

-398 SQGKIRKGV
+398 RQGKIRKGV

-421 TEKGEVAEKKV
+421 TENGEVAEKKV
-432 FSIDSERFEEESK
+432 FSIDRERFEEESE

-456 ADDPGEIIRINKG
+456 DDDPGEIIRINRG

-479 MKSDFDARPVFMSR
+479 MKSDFDGRPVFVSR
-493 EDRIRAHFLTCYLAY
+493 EDRIRAHFLTCYLAF

-519 KGDVRYTDA
+519 KGDVRYTDP

-539 IDAESFYVGAMEGK
+539 IDAENFYVGAMEGK
-553 AVKALEGTFGLVGS
+553 AVRALESTFGLVGS
-567 MTAFSK
+567 MTALSK

-585 QEI
+585 EKI

>member
-1 MIMARY
+1 
-7 LEKGENAMNLHI
+7 MNLHI

-41 TSKNVSRIGRLSE
+41 TSKNVRRIGRLSE
-54 LRKEY
+54 LKKEY
-59 PDPIAHFRAEAKRLT
+59 TDPIAHFRAEAKRLT
-74 DEGKSESSFEIPA
+74 DEGRSESSFEIPA
-87 NLMLDPMKK
+87 NLMLDPMK
-96 RRIMLGYI
+96 RRRVMLGYI

-114 LDTVMRGIRNESK
+114 LDMVMRGIRNESK
-127 TTYDF
+127 ATYDF

-149 KNSTYE
+149 KSSTYE

-163 PDYDLHHVYRS
+163 PDYDLQHVYRS
-174 LSLMAENF
+174 LSLMAKNF

-210 FYFETE
+210 FYFEIE
-216 EQDGFRTYGKSK
+216 EEDGFRTYGKSK

-248 ISMCINPGKTNEQK
+248 ISMCINPGRTNEQK

-304 VVTKSLKKVSEE
+304 VVTKSLKKVSED
-316 VRAKLMGDD
+316 VRARLMGDG

-336 LYSLKEIREDANL
+336 LYSLKKIREDANL
-349 RDVIFYHDERFV
+349 RDVIFYHDERF
-361 AESDGFEERIVTTYC
+361 AMGSDGFEERIVTTYC
-376 GRMREY
+376 GRLREY

-398 SQGKIRKGV
+398 RQGKIRKGV

-421 TEKGEVAEKKV
+421 TENGEVAEKKV
-432 FSIDSERFEEESK
+432 FSIDRERFEEESE

-456 ADDPGEIIRINKG
+456 DDDPGEIIRINKG

-479 MKSDFDARPVFMSR
+479 MKSDFDGRPVFVSR
-493 EDRIRAHFLTCYLAY
+493 EDRIRAHFLTCYLAF

-519 KGDVRYTDA
+519 KGDVRYTDP

-539 IDAESFYVGAMEGK
+539 IDAESFYIGAMEGK
-553 AVKALEGTFGLVGS
+553 AVRALESTFGLVGS
-567 MTAFSK
+567 MTALSK

-585 QEI
+585 EKI

>member
-1 MIMARY
+1 
-7 LEKGENAMNLHI
+7 MNLHI

-41 TSKNVSRIGRLSE
+41 TSKNVRRIGRLSE
-54 LRKEY
+54 LKKEY
-59 PDPIAHFRAEAKRLT
+59 TDPIAHFRAEAKRLT
-74 DEGKSESSFEIPA
+74 DEGRSESSFEIPA

-96 RRIMLGYI
+96 RRVMLGYI

-114 LDTVMRGIRNESK
+114 LDMVMRGIRNESK
-127 TTYDF
+127 ATYDF

-149 KNSTYE
+149 KSSTYE

-163 PDYDLHHVYRS
+163 SDYDLQHVYRS
-174 LSLMAENF
+174 LSLMAKNF

-210 FYFETE
+210 FYFEIE
-216 EQDGFRTYGKSK
+216 EEDGFRTYGKSK

-304 VVTKSLKKVSEE
+304 VVTKSLKKVSED
-316 VRAKLMGDD
+316 VRARLMGDG

-349 RDVIFYHDERFV
+349 RDVIFYHDERF
-361 AESDGFEERIVTTYC
+361 AMGSDGFEERIVTTYC
-376 GRMREY
+376 GRLREY

-398 SQGKIRKGV
+398 RQGKIRKGV

-421 TEKGEVAEKKV
+421 TENGEVAEKKV
-432 FSIDSERFEEESK
+432 FSIDRERFEEESE

-456 ADDPGEIIRINKG
+456 DDDPGEIIRINRG

-479 MKSDFDARPVFMSR
+479 MKSDFDGRPVFVSR
-493 EDRIRAHFLTCYLAY
+493 EDRIRAHFLTCYLAF

-519 KGDVRYTDA
+519 KGDVRYTDP

-539 IDAESFYVGAMEGK
+539 IDAENFYVGAMEGK
-553 AVKALEGTFGLVGS
+553 AVRALESTFGLVGS

-585 QEI
+585 EKI

>member
-1 MIMARY
+1 
-7 LEKGENAMNLHI
+7 MNLHI

-41 TSKNVSRIGRLSE
+41 TSKNVRRIGRLSE
-54 LRKEY
+54 LKKEY
-59 PDPIAHFRAEAKRLT
+59 TDPIAHFRAEAKRLT
-74 DEGKSESSFEIPA
+74 DEGRSESSFEIPA

-96 RRIMLGYI
+96 RRVMLGYI

-114 LDTVMRGIRNESK
+114 LDMVMRGIRNESK
-127 TTYDF
+127 ATYDF
-132 NRIMRDLII
+132 NRIMRDLVI

-149 KNSTYE
+149 KSSTYE

-163 PDYDLHHVYRS
+163 PDYDLQHVYRS
-174 LSLMAENF
+174 LSLMAKSF

-210 FYFETE
+210 FYFEIE
-216 EQDGFRTYGKSK
+216 EEDGFRTYGKSK

-268 KLMTERFGIEKFV
+268 KMMTERFGIEKFV

-304 VVTKSLKKVSEE
+304 VVTKSLKKVSED
-316 VRAKLMGDD
+316 VRARLMGDG

-336 LYSLKEIREDANL
+336 LYSLKEIREDTNL
-349 RDVIFYHDERFV
+349 RDVIFYHDEKF
-361 AESDGFEERIVTTYC
+361 AMGSDGFEERIVTTYC
-376 GRMREY
+376 GRLREY

-390 LQRAMELV
+390 LQRAMELIR
-398 SQGKIRKGV
+398 QGKIRKGV

-421 TEKGEVAEKKV
+421 TENGEVAEKKV
-432 FSIDSERFEEESK
+432 FSIDRERFEEESE

-456 ADDPGEIIRINKG
+456 DDDPGEIIRINRG

-479 MKSDFDARPVFMSR
+479 MKSDFDGRPVFVSR
-493 EDRIRAHFLTCYLAY
+493 EDRIRAHFLTCYLAF

-519 KGDVRYTDA
+519 KGDVRYTDP

-553 AVKALEGTFGLVGS
+553 AVRALESTFGLVGS
-567 MTAFSK
+567 MTALSK

-585 QEI
+585 EKI

>member
-1 MIMARY
+1 
-7 LEKGENAMNLHI
+7 MNLHI

-41 TSKNVSRIGRLSE
+41 TSKNVRRIGRLSE
-54 LRKEY
+54 LKKEY
-59 PDPIAHFRAEAKRLT
+59 TDPIAHFRAEAKRLT
-74 DEGKSESSFEIPA
+74 DEGRSESSFEIPA

-96 RRIMLGYI
+96 RRVMLGYI

-114 LDTVMRGIRNESK
+114 LDMVMRGIRNESK
-127 TTYDF
+127 VTYNF

-149 KNSTYE
+149 KSSTYE

-163 PDYDLHHVYRS
+163 PDYDLQHVYRS
-174 LSLMAENF
+174 LSLMAKSF

-210 FYFETE
+210 FYFEIE
-216 EQDGFRTYGKSK
+216 EEDGFRTYGKSK

-248 ISMCINPGKTNEQK
+248 ISMCINPGRTNEQK

-268 KLMTERFGIEKFV
+268 KMMTERFGIEKFV

-304 VVTKSLKKVSEE
+304 VVTKSLKKVSED
-316 VRAKLMGDD
+316 VRARLMGDG

-349 RDVIFYHDERFV
+349 RDVIFYHDEKF
-361 AESDGFEERIVTTYC
+361 AMGSDGFEERIVTTYC
-376 GRMREY
+376 GRLREY

-390 LQRAMELV
+390 LQRAMELIR
-398 SQGKIRKGV
+398 QGKIRKGV

-421 TEKGEVAEKKV
+421 TENGEVAEKKV
-432 FSIDSERFEEESK
+432 FSIDRERFEEESE

-456 ADDPGEIIRINKG
+456 DDDPGEIIRINRG

-479 MKSDFDARPVFMSR
+479 MKSDFDGRPVFVSR
-493 EDRIRAHFLTCYLAY
+493 EDRIRAHFLTCYLAF

-519 KGDVRYTDA
+519 KGDVRYTDL

-539 IDAESFYVGAMEGK
+539 IDAENFYVGAMEGK
-553 AVKALEGTFGLVGS
+553 AVRALESTFGLVGS
-567 MTAFSK
+567 MTALSK

-585 QEI
+585 EKI

>member
-1 MIMARY
+1 
-7 LEKGENAMNLHI
+7 MNLHI

-41 TSKNVSRIGRLSE
+41 TSKNVRRIGRLSE
-54 LRKEY
+54 LKKEY
-59 PDPIAHFRAEAKRLT
+59 TDPIAHFRAEAKRLT
-74 DEGKSESSFEIPA
+74 DEGRSESSFEIPA

-96 RRIMLGYI
+96 RRVMLGYI

-114 LDTVMRGIRNESK
+114 LDMVMRGIRNESK
-127 TTYDF
+127 ATYDF

-149 KNSTYE
+149 KSSTYE

-163 PDYDLHHVYRS
+163 PDYDLQHVYRS
-174 LSLMAENF
+174 LSLMAKSF

-210 FYFETE
+210 FYFEIE
-216 EQDGFRTYGKSK
+216 EEDGFRTYGKSK

-248 ISMCINPGKTNEQK
+248 ISMCINPGRTNEQK

-304 VVTKSLKKVSEE
+304 VVTKSLKKVSED
-316 VRAKLMGDD
+316 VRARLMGDG

-349 RDVIFYHDERFV
+349 RDVIFYHDERF
-361 AESDGFEERIVTTYC
+361 AMGSDGFEERIVTTYC
-376 GRMREY
+376 GRLREY

-398 SQGKIRKGV
+398 RQGKIRKGV

-421 TEKGEVAEKKV
+421 TENGEVAEKKV
-432 FSIDSERFEEESK
+432 FSIDRERFEEESE

-456 ADDPGEIIRINKG
+456 DDDPGEIIRINRG
-469 RWEIEESFRI
+469 RWEIEESLRI
-479 MKSDFDARPVFMSR
+479 MKSDFDGRPVFVSR
-493 EDRIRAHFLTCYLAY
+493 EDRIRAHFLTCYLAF

-519 KGDVRYTDA
+519 KGDVRYTDP

-539 IDAESFYVGAMEGK
+539 IDAENFYVGAMEGK
-553 AVKALEGTFGLVGS
+553 AVRALESTFGLVGS
-567 MTAFSK
+567 MTALSK

-585 QEI
+585 EKI

>member
-1 MIMARY
+1 
-7 LEKGENAMNLHI
+7 MNLHI

-41 TSKNVSRIGRLSE
+41 TSKNVRRIGRLSE
-54 LRKEY
+54 LKKEY
-59 PDPIAHFRAEAKRLT
+59 TDPIAHFRAEAKRLT
-74 DEGKSESSFEIPA
+74 DEGRSESSFEIPA

-96 RRIMLGYI
+96 RRVMLGYI

-114 LDTVMRGIRNESK
+114 LDMVMRGIRNESK
-127 TTYDF
+127 ATYDF

-149 KNSTYE
+149 KSSTYE

-163 PDYDLHHVYRS
+163 PDYDLQHVYRS
-174 LSLMAENF
+174 LSLMAKNF

-210 FYFETE
+210 FYFEIE
-216 EQDGFRTYGKSK
+216 EEDGFRTYGKSK

-248 ISMCINPGKTNEQK
+248 ISMCINPGRTNEQK

-304 VVTKSLKKVSEE
+304 VVTESLKKVSED
-316 VRAKLMGDD
+316 VRARLMGDG

-349 RDVIFYHDERFV
+349 RDVIFYHDERF
-361 AESDGFEERIVTTYC
+361 AMGSDGFEERIVTTYC
-376 GRMREY
+376 GRLREY

-398 SQGKIRKGV
+398 RQGKIRKGV

-421 TEKGEVAEKKV
+421 TENGEVAEKKV
-432 FSIDSERFEEESK
+432 FSIDRERFEEESE

-456 ADDPGEIIRINKG
+456 DDDPGEIIRINRG

-479 MKSDFDARPVFMSR
+479 MKSDFDGRPVFVSR
-493 EDRIRAHFLTCYLAY
+493 EDRIRAHFLTCYLAF

-519 KGDVRYTDA
+519 KGDVRYTDP

-553 AVKALEGTFGLVGS
+553 AVRALESTFGLVGS

-585 QEI
+585 EKI

>member
-1 MIMARY
+1 
-7 LEKGENAMNLHI
+7 MNLHI

-41 TSKNVSRIGRLSE
+41 TSKNVRRIGRLSE
-54 LRKEY
+54 LKKEY
-59 PDPIAHFRAEAKRLT
+59 TDPIAHFRAEAKRLT
-74 DEGKSESSFEIPA
+74 DEGRSESSFEIPA

-96 RRIMLGYI
+96 RRVMLGYI

-114 LDTVMRGIRNESK
+114 LNTVMRGIRNESK
-127 TTYDF
+127 VTYDF

-149 KNSTYE
+149 KSSTYE

-163 PDYDLHHVYRS
+163 PDYDLQHVYRS
-174 LSLMAENF
+174 LSLMAKSF

-210 FYFETE
+210 FYFEIE
-216 EQDGFRTYGKSK
+216 EEDGFRTYGKSK

-248 ISMCINPGKTNEQK
+248 ISMCINPGRTNEQK

-304 VVTKSLKKVSEE
+304 VVTKSLKKVSED
-316 VRAKLMGDD
+316 VRARLMGDG

-349 RDVIFYHDERFV
+349 RDVIFYHDERF
-361 AESDGFEERIVTTYC
+361 AMGSDGFEERIVTTYC
-376 GRMREY
+376 GRLREY

-398 SQGKIRKGV
+398 RQGKIRKGV

-421 TEKGEVAEKKV
+421 TENGEVAEKKV
-432 FSIDSERFEEESK
+432 FSIDRERFEEESE

-456 ADDPGEIIRINKG
+456 DDDPGEIIRINRG

-479 MKSDFDARPVFMSR
+479 MKSDFDGRPVFVSR
-493 EDRIRAHFLTCYLAY
+493 EDRIRAHFLTCYLAF

-519 KGDVRYTDA
+519 KGDVRYTDP

-539 IDAESFYVGAMEGK
+539 IDAENFYVGAMEGK
-553 AVKALEGTFGLVGS
+553 AVRALESTFGLVGS
-567 MTAFSK
+567 MTALSK

-585 QEI
+585 EKI

>member
-1 MIMARY
+1 
-7 LEKGENAMNLHI
+7 MNLHI

-41 TSKNVSRIGRLSE
+41 TSKNVRRIGRLSE
-54 LRKEY
+54 LKKEY
-59 PDPIAHFRAEAKRLT
+59 TDPIAHFRAEAKRLT
-74 DEGKSESSFEIPA
+74 DEGRSESSFEIPA

-96 RRIMLGYI
+96 RRVMLGYI

-114 LDTVMRGIRNESK
+114 LDMVMRGIRNESK
-127 TTYDF
+127 ATYDF

-149 KNSTYE
+149 KSSTYE

-163 PDYDLHHVYRS
+163 PDYDLQHVYRS
-174 LSLMAENF
+174 LSLMAKSF

-210 FYFETE
+210 FYFEIE
-216 EQDGFRTYGKSK
+216 EEDGFRTYGKSK

-248 ISMCINPGKTNEQK
+248 ISMCINPGRTNEQK

-304 VVTKSLKKVSEE
+304 VVTKSLKKVSED
-316 VRAKLMGDD
+316 VRARLMGDG

-349 RDVIFYHDERFV
+349 RDVIFYHDEKF
-361 AESDGFEERIVTTYC
+361 AMGSDGFEERIVTTYC
-376 GRMREY
+376 GRLREY

-398 SQGKIRKGV
+398 RQGKIRKGV

-421 TEKGEVAEKKV
+421 TENGEVAEKKV
-432 FSIDSERFEEESK
+432 FSIDRERFEEESE

-456 ADDPGEIIRINKG
+456 DDDPGEIIRINRG

-479 MKSDFDARPVFMSR
+479 MKSDFDGRPVFVSR
-493 EDRIRAHFLTCYLAY
+493 EDRIRAHFLTCYLAF

-519 KGDVRYTDA
+519 KGDVRYTDP

-553 AVKALEGTFGLVGS
+553 AVRALESTFGLVGS

-585 QEI
+585 EEI

>member
-1 MIMARY
+1 
-7 LEKGENAMNLHI
+7 MNLHI

-41 TSKNVSRIGRLSE
+41 TSKNVRRIGRLSE
-54 LRKEY
+54 LKKEY
-59 PDPIAHFRAEAKRLT
+59 TDPIAHFRAEAKRLT
-74 DEGKSESSFEIPA
+74 DEGRSESSFEIPA

-96 RRIMLGYI
+96 RRVMLGYI

-114 LDTVMRGIRNESK
+114 LDMVMRGIRNESK
-127 TTYDF
+127 ATYDF

-149 KNSTYE
+149 KSSTYE

-163 PDYDLHHVYRS
+163 PDYDLQHVYRS
-174 LSLMAENF
+174 LSLMAKNF
-182 DLIEEKAFKGMKK
+182 DLSEEKAFKGMKK

-210 FYFETE
+210 FYFEIE
-216 EQDGFRTYGKSK
+216 EEDGFRTYGKSK

-248 ISMCINPGKTNEQK
+248 ISMCINPGRTNEQK

-268 KLMTERFGIEKFV
+268 KMMTERFGIEKFV

-304 VVTKSLKKVSEE
+304 VVTKSLKKVSED
-316 VRAKLMGDD
+316 VRARLMGDG

-336 LYSLKEIREDANL
+336 LYSLKEIREDTNL
-349 RDVIFYHDERFV
+349 RDVIFYHDERF
-361 AESDGFEERIVTTYC
+361 AMGSDGFEERIVTTYC
-376 GRMREY
+376 GRLREY

-398 SQGKIRKGV
+398 RQGKIRKGV

-421 TEKGEVAEKKV
+421 TENGEVAEKKV
-432 FSIDSERFEEESK
+432 FSIDRERFEEESE

-456 ADDPGEIIRINKG
+456 DDDPGEIIRINRG

-479 MKSDFDARPVFMSR
+479 MKSDFDGRPVFVSR
-493 EDRIRAHFLTCYLAY
+493 EDRIRAHFLTCYLAF

-519 KGDVRYTDA
+519 KGDVRYTDP

-539 IDAESFYVGAMEGK
+539 IDAENFYVGAMEGK
-553 AVKALEGTFGLVGS
+553 AVRALESTFGLVGS

-585 QEI
+585 EKI

>member
-1 MIMARY
+1 
-7 LEKGENAMNLHI
+7 MNLHI

-41 TSKNVSRIGRLSE
+41 TSKNVRRIGRLSE
-54 LRKEY
+54 LKKEY
-59 PDPIAHFRAEAKRLT
+59 TDPIAHFRAEAKRLT
-74 DEGKSESSFEIPA
+74 DEGRSESSFEIPA

-96 RRIMLGYI
+96 RRVMLGYI

-114 LDTVMRGIRNESK
+114 LDMVMRGIRNESK
-127 TTYDF
+127 ATYDF

-149 KNSTYE
+149 KSSTYE

-163 PDYDLHHVYRS
+163 PDYDLQHVYRS
-174 LSLMAENF
+174 LSLMAKSF

-210 FYFETE
+210 FYFEIE
-216 EQDGFRTYGKSK
+216 EEDGFRTYGKSK

-248 ISMCINPGKTNEQK
+248 ISMCINPGRTNEQK

-304 VVTKSLKKVSEE
+304 VVTKSLKKVNED
-316 VRAKLMGDD
+316 VRARLMGDG

-349 RDVIFYHDERFV
+349 RDVIFYHDERF
-361 AESDGFEERIVTTYC
+361 AMGSDGFEERIVTTYC
-376 GRMREY
+376 GRIREY

-398 SQGKIRKGV
+398 RQGKIRKGV

-421 TEKGEVAEKKV
+421 TENGEVAEKKV
-432 FSIDSERFEEESK
+432 FSIDRERFEEESE

-456 ADDPGEIIRINKG
+456 DDDPGEIIRINRG

-479 MKSDFDARPVFMSR
+479 MKSDFDGRPVFVSR
-493 EDRIRAHFLTCYLAY
+493 EDRIRAHFLTCYLAF

-519 KGDVRYTDA
+519 KGDVRYTDP

-539 IDAESFYVGAMEGK
+539 IDAENFYVGAMEGK
-553 AVKALEGTFGLVGS
+553 AVRALESTFGLVGS
-567 MTAFSK
+567 MTALSK

-585 QEI
+585 EKI

>member
-1 MIMARY
+1 
-7 LEKGENAMNLHI
+7 MNLHI

-41 TSKNVSRIGRLSE
+41 TSKNVRRIGRLSE
-54 LRKEY
+54 LKKEY
-59 PDPIAHFRAEAKRLT
+59 TDPIAHFRAEAKRLT
-74 DEGKSESSFEIPA
+74 DEGRSESSFEIPA
-87 NLMLDPMKK
+87 NLMLDPMK
-96 RRIMLGYI
+96 RRRVMLGYI

-114 LDTVMRGIRNESK
+114 LDMVMRGIRNESK
-127 TTYDF
+127 ATYDF

-149 KNSTYE
+149 KSSTYE

-163 PDYDLHHVYRS
+163 PDYDLQHVYRS
-174 LSLMAENF
+174 LSLMAKNF

-210 FYFETE
+210 FYFEIE
-216 EQDGFRTYGKSK
+216 EEDGFRTYGKSK

-248 ISMCINPGKTNEQK
+248 ISMCINPGRTNEQK

-304 VVTKSLKKVSEE
+304 VVTKSLKKVSED
-316 VRAKLMGDD
+316 VRARLMSDG

-336 LYSLKEIREDANL
+336 LYSLKEIREDTNL
-349 RDVIFYHDERFV
+349 RDVIFYHDEKF
-361 AESDGFEERIVTTYC
+361 AMGSDGFEERIVTTYC
-376 GRMREY
+376 GRLREY

-390 LQRAMELV
+390 LQRAMELIR
-398 SQGKIRKGV
+398 QGKIRKGV
-407 NQNDVRRFIVVDSV
+407 NQNDVRRFIVVDNV
-421 TEKGEVAEKKV
+421 TENGEVAEKKV
-432 FSIDSERFEEESK
+432 FSIDRERFEEESE

-456 ADDPGEIIRINKG
+456 DDDPGEIIRINRG

-479 MKSDFDARPVFMSR
+479 MKSDFDGRPVFVSR
-493 EDRIRAHFLTCYLAY
+493 EDRIRAHFLTCYLAF

-519 KGDVRYTDA
+519 KGDVRYTDP

-539 IDAESFYVGAMEGK
+539 IDAENFYVGAMEGK
-553 AVKALEGTFGLVGS
+553 AVRALESTFGLVGS

-585 QEI
+585 EKI

>member
-1 MIMARY
+1 
-7 LEKGENAMNLHI
+7 MNLHI

-41 TSKNVSRIGRLSE
+41 TSKNVRRIGRLSE
-54 LRKEY
+54 LKKEY
-59 PDPIAHFRAEAKRLT
+59 TDPIAHFRAEAKRLT

-87 NLMLDPMKK
+87 NVMLDPMKK

-114 LDTVMRGIRNESK
+114 LNTVMRGIRNESK
-127 TTYDF
+127 VTYDF

-149 KNSTYE
+149 KSSTYE

-163 PDYDLHHVYRS
+163 PDYDLQHVYRS
-174 LSLMAENF
+174 LSLMAKNF

-210 FYFETE
+210 FYFEIE
-216 EQDGFRTYGKSK
+216 EEDGFRTYGKSK

-304 VVTKSLKKVSEE
+304 VVTKSLKKVSED
-316 VRAKLMGDD
+316 VRARLMGDG

-349 RDVIFYHDERFV
+349 RDVIFYHDERF
-361 AESDGFEERIVTTYC
+361 AMGSDGFEERIVTTYC
-376 GRMREY
+376 GRLREY

-398 SQGKIRKGV
+398 RQGKIRKGV
-407 NQNDVRRFIVVDSV
+407 NQNDVRRFIVVDNV
-421 TEKGEVAEKKV
+421 TENGEVAEKKV
-432 FSIDSERFEEESK
+432 FSIDRERFEEESE

-456 ADDPGEIIRINKG
+456 DDDPGEIIRINRG

-479 MKSDFDARPVFMSR
+479 MKSDFDGRPVFVSR
-493 EDRIRAHFLTCYLAY
+493 EDRIRAHFLTCYLAF

-519 KGDVRYTDA
+519 KGDVRYTDP

-553 AVKALEGTFGLVGS
+553 AVRALESTFGLVGS
-567 MTAFSK
+567 MTALSK

-585 QEI
+585 EKI

>member
-1 MIMARY
+1 
-7 LEKGENAMNLHI
+7 MNLHI

-41 TSKNVSRIGRLSE
+41 TSKNVRRIGRLSE
-54 LRKEY
+54 LKKEY
-59 PDPIAHFRAEAKRLT
+59 TDPIAHFRAEAKRLT
-74 DEGKSESSFEIPA
+74 DEGRSESSFEIPA

-96 RRIMLGYI
+96 RRVMLGYI

-114 LDTVMRGIRNESK
+114 LDMVMRGIRNESK
-127 TTYDF
+127 ATYDF

-149 KNSTYE
+149 KSSTYE

-163 PDYDLHHVYRS
+163 PDYDLQHVYRS
-174 LSLMAENF
+174 LSLMAKNF

-210 FYFETE
+210 FYFEIE
-216 EQDGFRTYGKSK
+216 EEDGFRTYGKSK

-248 ISMCINPGKTNEQK
+248 ISMCINPGRTNEQK

-268 KLMTERFGIEKFV
+268 KMMTERFGIEKFV

-304 VVTKSLKKVSEE
+304 VVTKSLKKVSED
-316 VRAKLMGDD
+316 VRARLMGDG

-349 RDVIFYHDERFV
+349 RDVIFYHDEKF
-361 AESDGFEERIVTTYC
+361 AMGSDGFEERIVTTYC
-376 GRMREY
+376 GRLREY

-390 LQRAMELV
+390 LQRAMELIR
-398 SQGKIRKGV
+398 QGKIRKGV

-421 TEKGEVAEKKV
+421 TENGEVAEKKV
-432 FSIDSERFEEESK
+432 FSIDRERFEEESE

-456 ADDPGEIIRINKG
+456 DDDPGEIIRINRG

-479 MKSDFDARPVFMSR
+479 MKSDFDGRPVFVSR
-493 EDRIRAHFLTCYLAY
+493 EDRIRAHFLTCYLAF

-519 KGDVRYTDA
+519 KGDVRYTDP

-553 AVKALEGTFGLVGS
+553 AVRALESTFGLVGS

-585 QEI
+585 EEI

>member
-1 MIMARY
+1 
-7 LEKGENAMNLHI
+7 MNLHI

-41 TSKNVSRIGRLSE
+41 TSKNVRRIGRLSE
-54 LRKEY
+54 LKKEY
-59 PDPIAHFRAEAKRLT
+59 TDPIAHFRAEAKRLT
-74 DEGKSESSFEIPA
+74 DEGRSESSFEIPA

-96 RRIMLGYI
+96 RRVMLGYI

-114 LDTVMRGIRNESK
+114 LDMVMRGIRNESK
-127 TTYDF
+127 ATYDF

-149 KNSTYE
+149 KSSTYE

-163 PDYDLHHVYRS
+163 PDYDLQHVYRS
-174 LSLMAENF
+174 LSLMAKSF

-210 FYFETE
+210 FYFEIE
-216 EQDGFRTYGKSK
+216 EEDGFRTYGKSK

-248 ISMCINPGKTNEQK
+248 ISMCINPGRTNEQK

-304 VVTKSLKKVSEE
+304 VVTKSLKKVSED
-316 VRAKLMGDD
+316 VRARLMGDG

-349 RDVIFYHDERFV
+349 RDVIFYHDERF
-361 AESDGFEERIVTTYC
+361 AMGSDGFEERIVTTYC
-376 GRMREY
+376 GRLREY

-398 SQGKIRKGV
+398 RQGKIRKGI

-421 TEKGEVAEKKV
+421 TENGEVAEKKV
-432 FSIDSERFEEESK
+432 FSIDRERFEEESE
-445 YDGFYAVTTDL
+445 YDGFYAATTDL
-456 ADDPGEIIRINKG
+456 DDDPGEIIRINRG

-479 MKSDFDARPVFMSR
+479 MKSDFDGRPVFVSR
-493 EDRIRAHFLTCYLAY
+493 EDRIRAHFLTCYLAF

-519 KGDVRYTDA
+519 KGDVRYTDP

-553 AVKALEGTFGLVGS
+553 AVRALESTFGLVGS

-585 QEI
+585 EKI

>member
-1 MIMARY
+1 
-7 LEKGENAMNLHI
+7 MNLHI

-41 TSKNVSRIGRLSE
+41 TSKNVRRIGRLSE
-54 LRKEY
+54 LKKEY
-59 PDPIAHFRAEAKRLT
+59 TDPIAHFRAEAKRLT
-74 DEGKSESSFEIPA
+74 DEGRSESSFEIPA

-96 RRIMLGYI
+96 RRVMLGYI

-114 LDTVMRGIRNESK
+114 LDMVMRGIRNESK
-127 TTYDF
+127 ATYDF

-149 KNSTYE
+149 KSSTYE
-155 KAFSFPEP
+155 KAFSFPES
-163 PDYDLHHVYRS
+163 PDYDLQHVYRS
-174 LSLMAENF
+174 LSLMAKSF

-210 FYFETE
+210 FYFEIE
-216 EQDGFRTYGKSK
+216 EEDGFRTYGKSK

-248 ISMCINPGKTNEQK
+248 ISMCINPGRTNEQK

-304 VVTKSLKKVSEE
+304 VVTKSLKKVSED
-316 VRAKLMGDD
+316 VRARLMGDG

-349 RDVIFYHDERFV
+349 RDVIFYHDERF
-361 AESDGFEERIVTTYC
+361 AMGSDGFEERIVTTYC
-376 GRMREY
+376 GRLREY

-398 SQGKIRKGV
+398 RQGKIRKGV

-421 TEKGEVAEKKV
+421 TENGEVAEKKV
-432 FSIDSERFEEESK
+432 FSIDRERFEEESE

-456 ADDPGEIIRINKG
+456 DDDPGEIIRINRG

-479 MKSDFDARPVFMSR
+479 MKSDFDGRPVFVSR
-493 EDRIRAHFLTCYLAY
+493 EDRIRAHFLTCYLAF

-519 KGDVRYTDA
+519 KGDVRYTDP

-539 IDAESFYVGAMEGK
+539 IDAENFYVGAMEGK
-553 AVKALEGTFGLVGS
+553 AVRALESTFGLVGS
-567 MTAFSK
+567 MTALSK

-585 QEI
+585 EKI